1 MLPPIRLNR
10 RQILQQAGAAGV
22 MAFAGPNFSWAA
34 DGKILNIRVRNEYHS
49 FDPLITISET
59 DTVVMHALFERLVEY
74 NSGDTWGWHLGAAE
88 MIEYETPTRLRV
100 RLRPGITWSGGY
112 GDVSVEDFKYSIERI
127 AFTETATN
135 RMEWTQLIEVGVD
148 GPQDGVII
156 MKAPQSNLFS
166 NTLPRDMATIVCKE
180 AMEEIGGKFTFDPP
194 AWSGPYKIGEFS
206 PTTGTVVLVRNEEHT
221 PYPGATGK
229 EGVDEVY
236 WDELRFTH
244 VASHKSAEL
253 AYLAGDLDATD
264 IAESSIP
271 EFKENVPPNS
281 KLVTAQTT
289 GFTWMGMNVDRE
301 PFGDIRVRR
310 AIQTAID
317 AEEIN
322 YGAYFGAATVGTGI
336 IAPGLEGYWDVERPK
351 PDRENAR
358 QLLAEAGFPSG
369 FDTHIT
375 VLNSDAQVAA
385 CQIIQAQLAQIGVNV
400 EVRKYEGGTFWNL
413 GLEVKGDDWK
423 DLQLIFQQWTSSP
436 DPNRATQWFTTAGV
450 GDWNWERW
458 RSDEYTRLNEEAF
471 TSVDAN
477 ERDMMY
483 QRMMQLMW
491 EDAAYVPINH
501 VQIGWLVR
509 DHVNMNFIPNA
520 RLRPRRIGAA

>member
-1 MLPPIRLNR
+1 
-10 RQILQQAGAAGV
+10 
-22 MAFAGPNFSWAA
+22 
-34 DGKILNIRVRNEYHS
+34 
-49 FDPLITISET
+49 
-59 DTVVMHALFERLVEY
+59 
-74 NSGDTWGWHLGAAE
+74 
-88 MIEYETPTRLRV
+88 
-100 RLRPGITWSGGY
+100 
-112 GDVSVEDFKYSIERI
+112 
-127 AFTETATN
+127 
-135 RMEWTQLIEVGVD
+135 
-148 GPQDGVII
+148 
-156 MKAPQSNLFS
+156 
-166 NTLPRDMATIVCKE
+166 
-180 AMEEIGGKFTFDPP
+180 
-194 AWSGPYKIGEFS
+194 
-206 PTTGTVVLVRNEEHT
+206 
-221 PYPGATGK
+221 
-229 EGVDEVY
+229 
-236 WDELRFTH
+236 
-244 VASHKSAEL
+244 
-253 AYLAGDLDATD
+253 
-264 IAESSIP
+264 
-271 EFKENVPPNS
+271 
-281 KLVTAQTT
+281 
-289 GFTWMGMNVDRE
+289 MNVDHE

-322 YGAYFGAATVGTGI
+322 DGAYFGAATVSTGI
-336 IAPGLEGYWDVERPK
+336 IAPGLEGYWDVERPN
-351 PDRENAR
+351 PDREKAR

-483 QRMMQLMW
+483 QRMMQVMW

-501 VQIGWLVR
+501 AQIGWLVARSREHELHSQRATPPASHRRGVGPGSLRRRTYSTVRWSRVCLGWALSVWSCDMRRYSTAGHDVPVVVAGRVSR
-509 DHVNMNFIPNA
+509 DV
-520 RLRPRRIGAA
+520 RRAGDGHAGAVFSMPPALPGA